1 MRIYLNK
8 NVFDAAIERI
18 EFLFDEFNNIIVGF
32 SGGKDSTVVLELTLM
47 VAKRR
52 NRLPIKVMWIDQE
65 AEWEATVE
73 MAEYEMTREEV
84 EPLWLQIPFNMTNNA
99 SSFSRFNYCWDPEQK
114 DLWIHPQHPISK
126 KVNDY
131 GVSRFHELFGAIID
145 KEFQGHKACYI
156 SGVRTEESPQRNM
169 GLTQSACYKYIT
181 WGAKLNHKKEL
192 YTFYP
197 IYDWSYT
204 DVWKAILDNDWK
216 YNKIYDLYYNY
227 NVPIYQM
234 RVSSLHHET
243 ALNNLTLI
251 QQLEPQ
257 TWERLCARIGGANTV
272 KHLNKNSFNC
282 PKELPYM
289 FQSWKEYAYYIIDNL
304 VVDNENKEKVKH
316 QLSLLEK
323 QFTHPA
329 IAKDM
334 YRSIIN
340 TVLSNDWDFTRL
352 NNWRTNPNVGIYR
365 SWKNHRKGE
374 EHLFAKCPYIPEE
387 ERIKWKM
394 S

>member
-1 MRIYLNK
+1 MRIYLDK
-8 NVFDAAIERI
+8 NVFDATIERI

-84 EPLWLQIPFNMTNNA
+84 EPLWLQMPFNMTNNA

-156 SGVRTEESPQRNM
+156 SGVRTEESPRRNM
-169 GLTQSACYKYIT
+169 GLTQFACYKYIT

-243 ALNNLTLI
+243 ALNILTHI

-352 NNWRTNPNVGIYR
+352 NNWRTSPNVGIYL
-365 SWKNHRKGE
+365 SWKNHRKGR